1 MKTFIQ
7 LILKCLLI
15 LGVFMMM
22 VVSLSDDNKSKLKYD
37 LLRVL
42 FKGNRENQAMV
53 IETFASEIQD
63 TKPKKIYLYNTHQ
76 SEEYIDGVTVFEVT
90 SLFAQMLRS
99 EGFEVVFETGD
110 FLEELSAQNKKYNQ
124 LYTISKSYLE
134 EALVQHGPFDLIID
148 VHRDSAPRSVSVVEY
163 DGVEYARLMFVIG
176 EKSENAAKV
185 RAMSQTYS
193 DKMNQSLEGIM
204 REPFTRQSEYNQ
216 GVADYILL
224 LEVGS
229 DQNTSS
235 EALRSLKV
243 LVELLKQE
251 GLLFED
257 S

>member
-1 MKTFIQ
+1 MRNLIQ
-7 LILKCLLI
+7 IFFKCLLVFFLFTWCLALMSDEI
-15 LGVFMMM
+15 LNQMKKELMM
-22 VVSLSDDNKSKLKYD
+22 VLIGFPKPQEI
-37 LLRVL
+37 LLPVEGQIDEVQKDP
-42 FKGNRENQAMV
+42 F
-53 IETFASEIQD
+53 
-63 TKPKKIYLYNTHQ
+63 KIYLYNTHQ

-124 LYTISKSYLE
+124 LYTISKSYLQD
-134 EALVQHGPFDLIID
+134 ALLQHGPFDLIID
-148 VHRDSAPRSVSVVEY
+148 VHRDSASRSVSVVEY
-163 DGVEYARLMFVIG
+163 GGVEYARLMFVIG

-193 DKMNQSLEGIM
+193 DKMNQVLSGIM

-216 GVADYILL
+216 GVAEKMLL

-235 EALRSLKV
+235 EALRSLKI
-243 LVELLKQE
+243 LVEFLKRE
-251 GLLFED
+251 GLSFD
-257 S
+257 DF

>member
-1 MKTFIQ
+1 MRNLIQ
-7 LILKCLLI
+7 ILFKCLLVYFLFAWCLALMSDEI
-15 LGVFMMM
+15 LNQMKKELMMFLIGFSETQEM
-22 VVSLSDDNKSKLKYD
+22 ILPVEGQVDD
-37 LLRVL
+37 VL
-42 FKGNRENQAMV
+42 NQ
-53 IETFASEIQD
+53 
-63 TKPKKIYLYNTHQ
+63 PLKIYLYNTHQ

-99 EGFEVVFETGD
+99 EGFEVVFETSD
-110 FLEELSAQNKKYNQ
+110 FLEELSSQNKKYNQ

-134 EALVQHGPFDLIID
+134 EALVQHGTFDLIID
-148 VHRDSAPRSVSVVEY
+148 VHRDSAPRSVSVIEHE
-163 DGVEYARLMFVIG
+163 GVEYARLMFVIG

-193 DKMNQSLEGIM
+193 DKMNQALAGIM

-216 GVADYILL
+216 GVADHILL

-243 LVELLKQE
+243 LADLLKQE
-251 GLLFED
+251 GLLFEG